1 MKIGIGSISIPSP
14 FLLKIQSIP
23 RPRIPITLPVVVL
36 CFRRGERRGG
46 KSGRSESTY
55 VTRGGRKGWQGEK
68 SNGEVK
74 ERKRERESPR
84 LSRTTVYAS
93 IRNNERVNF
102 SSLSTCPTLSL
113 FLFFLSLVIGRARV
127 PMARRDSSSNLPS
140 IFVLPFSPSFFFK
153 LFSRRSRNFNSGTAK
168 LFQFSRFLRLGLIK
182 RRKRTVFLSLSIG
195 WDTRLSNLSLL
206 IFNNNEWLL
215 AILACISILFFLSL
229 FL

>member
-74 ERKRERESPR
+74 EREREKESPR

-113 FLFFLSLVIGRARV
+113 SFYLSFHSLSAELACQWHAETRRRIFPPFLFFLSL
-127 PMARRDSSSNLPS
+127 
-140 IFVLPFSPSFFFK
+140 LPFFLNSSPVDREISI
-153 LFSRRSRNFNSGTAK
+153 RGPRNSFNSRD
-168 LFQFSRFLRLGLIK
+168 F
-182 RRKRTVFLSLSIG
+182 
-195 WDTRLSNLSLL
+195 
-206 IFNNNEWLL
+206 
-215 AILACISILFFLSL
+215 
-229 FL
+229 